1 MHATSDH
8 AGRPLLPNSN
18 PFRSASLRN
27 KKSLKL
33 SIFRIP
39 NSFSFVTSVLIRNAC
54 LLVYPQLHR
63 AWSSHKHCF
72 DVSEHVIPLGGIGAQ
87 TQFSHILGFHFRA
100 VFRSLSPVQTRVL
113 NVECPDRRGL
123 VHAVTGVLLGESLNV
138 VGNQEFVDPTSNRFF
153 MRTEIEG
160 HFDEPRVISKLH
172 AALGHDAIVRFPP
185 LAPKRIVMLASKEHH
200 CVADVLVRHMFRE
213 LNCTLLAVI
222 ANHETLRPLVES
234 FRIPFHCTPSVE
246 GAREAHEDAL
256 LKTLAGYEFDYLVL
270 AKYMRI
276 LSPSFVDRFA
286 HRIINIHHSF
296 LPAFVG
302 ARPYQQAYER
312 GVKVIGATAHFVTS
326 DLDQG
331 PIIVQQVIP
340 VDHTHSPQDL
350 AASGHNVEQMV
361 LARALKLVFE
371 DRVFLCGNRTI
382 LFD

>member
-1 MHATSDH
+1 
-8 AGRPLLPNSN
+8 
-18 PFRSASLRN
+18 
-27 KKSLKL
+27 
-33 SIFRIP
+33 
-39 NSFSFVTSVLIRNAC
+39 
-54 LLVYPQLHR
+54 
-63 AWSSHKHCF
+63 
-72 DVSEHVIPLGGIGAQ
+72 
-87 TQFSHILGFHFRA
+87 
-100 VFRSLSPVQTRVL
+100 
-113 NVECPDRRGL
+113 
-123 VHAVTGVLLGESLNV
+123 VLLGESLNV
-138 VGNQEFVDPTSNRFF
+138 VGNQEFVDPSTHRFF

-160 HFDEPRVISKLH
+160 EFNEARLLSKLQS
-172 AALGHDAIVRFPP
+172 ALGASAMVRFPP
-185 LAPKRIVMLASKEHH
+185 LAPKRIVVLASKEHH
-200 CVADVLVRHMFRE
+200 CVADLLVRHMFGE
-213 LNCTLLAVI
+213 LNCTLLAVV

-234 FRIPFHCTPSVE
+234 FRIPFHYVPASDA
-246 GAREAHEDAL
+246 AREAHEDAL
-256 LKTLAGYEFDYLVL
+256 LKTLAGYDFEYLVL

-276 LSPSFVDRFA
+276 LSPAFVQRFA

-312 GVKVIGATAHFVTS
+312 GVKVIGATAHFVTA

-350 AASGHNVEQMV
+350 AASGHDVEQMV